1 MASAGEAF
9 VLAPGE
15 GRRID
20 LGAFEMTVKA
30 GGRETGGIFS
40 LLEVD
45 AVRLLDHVAAL
56 EGFPRRGVRDHRHNP
71 RRCFRVKSNGPH
83 ASAARP

>member
-9 VLAPGE
+9 VLARGE
-15 GRRID
+15 GRRIG
-20 LGAFEMTVKA
+20 LGAFEITVKA

-56 EGFPRRGVRDHRHNP
+56 EGFPRRGVRDQMN
-71 RRCFRVKSNGPH
+71 S
-83 ASAARP
+83 SA